1 MIQIT
6 FKEPK
11 IRYGNK
17 TYTKTELSSIARD
30 RHKRYNKTK
39 YNEDNIDYT
48 TFYNST
54 TWKRTREQALI
65 RDMYLCQQCL
75 KDGMVNDKQ
84 LIVHHK
90 VEIKEDW
97 GKRMTIVTGKQSAPS
112 ATTKF
117 TKVKKG
123 RPSLS

>member
-30 RHKRYNKTK
+30 RHKRYNKTR

-48 TFYNST
+48 MFYNST
-54 TWKRTREQALI
+54 AWKRTREQALI

-75 KDGMVNDKQ
+75 KDGIVNDKQ

-90 VEIKEDW
+90 IEIKEDW
-97 GKRMTIVTGKQSAPS
+97 GKRLELENLETVCTQCHNRIHKS
-112 ATTKF
+112 
-117 TKVKKG
+117 KKG
-123 RPSLS
+123 

>member
-30 RHKRYNKTK
+30 RHKRYNKTR

-54 TWKRTREQALI
+54 AWKRTREQALI

-75 KDGMVNDKQ
+75 KDGIVNDKQ

-90 VEIKEDW
+90 IEIKEDW
-97 GKRMTIVTGKQSAPS
+97 GKRLELENLETVCTQCHNRIHKS
-112 ATTKF
+112 
-117 TKVKKG
+117 KKG
-123 RPSLS
+123 

>member
-11 IRYGNK
+11 VRYGNK

-30 RHKRYNKTK
+30 RHKRYNKTR
-39 YNEDNIDYT
+39 YSEDNIDYT
-48 TFYNST
+48 TFYNSAA
-54 TWKRTREQALI
+54 WKRTREQALI

-75 KDGMVNDKQ
+75 KDGIVNDKQ

-90 VEIKEDW
+90 IEIKEDW
-97 GKRMTIVTGKQSAPS
+97 KKRLELENLETVCTQCHNKIHKT
-112 ATTKF
+112 
-117 TKVKKG
+117 KKG
-123 RPSLS
+123 